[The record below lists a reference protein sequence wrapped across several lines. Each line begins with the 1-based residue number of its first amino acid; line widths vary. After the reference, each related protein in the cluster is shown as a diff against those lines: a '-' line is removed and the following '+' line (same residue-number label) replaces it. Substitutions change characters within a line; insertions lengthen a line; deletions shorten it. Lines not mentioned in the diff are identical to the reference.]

1 MKRFL
6 HLVLTYA
13 LLISCCNI
21 YAQSKPEVTVVT
33 NNTYEVIKIA
43 NEYLCPYDISD
54 NKKHAVIQAWGE
66 GSSYYWSKTT
76 GIIPITGNAYAVSDD
91 GVVAG
96 WFTDESGYNV
106 AGLWDPKTKKWEFL
120 GMNPEIPEFADID
133 YNSAWTMSNDGKK
146 IGIMQF
152 DPAWNTYTY
161 VWSEEDGYVRLS
173 NGQSTNT
180 RPQAM
185 SSDGHIIAGFYVDDM
200 GFRAPCYWLNGELF
214 PISSYL
220 GESWG
225 VSPNGEYVCGGLKNS
240 KGNAFIYN
248 TTNHELTL
256 IENTVAGNGGSM
268 TAMCV
273 TDDGNA
279 FGYFNPGNPADYNAR
294 RGFAYVD
301 GELMSFEEFLMTNGV
316 QEADSW
322 SVYTVNG
329 VTSDGKTF
337 LGAANMK
344 GKNYSF
350 IVTIAEPNCGA
361 PDNLTYTIDKNDHNT
376 IYLNWDAPENPVD
389 VTYEIYS
396 SYTDIDPLYQ
406 GITETSFCIKDLDAG
421 HYKFLV
427 KANWGGECLSY
438 PSKSVNPVIYPCAQD
453 NMCELTFKMLDGYGD
468 GWNGAYID
476 IISNSNDFTYSVG
489 LEKEGLDTV
498 TKYVSLCPD
507 DYTFIWHMGEF
518 DEELSFSI
526 LLDGTE
532 IYKVDTGVIDYMFPV
547 SFFEYKVTCAA
558 DINELE
564 QKSSINIYP
573 SPVNDKLYI
582 ETKVEIEEVSIFD
595 IYGRRQ
601 ELSAVSCQTSA
612 IDVSGLK
619 SGIYFLKINTEE
631 GNIVKRIVKQ

>member
-13 LLISCCNI
+13 LLISCCNT

-294 RGFAYVD
+294 RGFAYVE
-301 GELMSFEEFLMTNGV
+301 GELMFFEDYLMINGV
-316 QEADSW
+316 AEADSW
-322 SVYTVNG
+322 STYCVNS
-329 VTSDGKTF
+329 VTPDGKTF

-344 GKNYSF
+344 GLDYTF
-350 IVTIAEPNCGA
+350 AITIGEA
-361 PDNLTYTIDKNDHNT
+361 PCAAPENLTYTIDENNYNT
-376 IYLNWDAPENPVD
+376 ITLNWDAPENAEN
-389 VTYEIYS
+389 VTYEIYT
-396 SYTDIDPLYQ
+396 SYTEIDPIYQ
-406 GITETSFCIKDLDAG
+406 GITETSFTIEDLDAG
-421 HYKFLV
+421 YYRFLV
-427 KANWGGECLSY
+427 RANWGGECLSN
-438 PSKSVNPVIYPCAQD
+438 PSNAVDPIIYPCD
-453 NMCELTFKMLDGYGD
+453 TKDMCELTFEMLDGYGD
-468 GWNGAYID
+468 GWNGAYIS
-476 IISNSNDFTYSVG
+476 IVGSNNEFTYSIG
-489 LEKEGLDTV
+489 LEKEGLETV
-498 TKYVSLCPD
+498 TKTISLCPD
-507 DYTFIWHMGEF
+507 KYTFVWNSGEF
-518 DEELSFSI
+518 DEEISFAI
-526 LLDGTE
+526 IFNDVE
-532 IYKVDTGVIDYMFPV
+532 IYKAGIEDIGYMFGEW
-547 SFFEYKVTCAA
+547 FLEYEINCGES
-558 DINELE
+558 INETE
-564 QKSSINIYP
+564 QTSSLDLHPN
-573 SPVNDKLYI
+573 PVNDRLYI
-582 ETKVEIEEVSIFD
+582 ETEVEVEEVVVYD
-595 IYGRRQ
+595 VYGRCQ
-601 ELSAVSCQTSA
+601 ELSAVSCQPSV
-612 IDVSGLK
+612 IDVSGLN
-619 SGIYFLKINTEE
+619 SGVYFVKVVTENGE
-631 GNIVKRIVKQ
+631 AVKRILKL